1 MNEPRYTAEDFDNTY
16 FAAIKNKDGTYQYF
30 LKAFHPFWTNGKGNQ
45 YSLHQLIKQGAFPV
59 FAEPYSPE
67 SFRFAWEHA
76 EVPSLEE
83 VESSNGSFLSV
94 AMTLNSN
101 GSFTVESGG
110 DLEYFTPRDRFLY
123 RFPTRTRSQRIYE
136 LLSEEAPHLASPKLS
151 QLAQAIV
158 ELDNEILDIL
168 EDN

>member
-1 MNEPRYTAEDFDNTY
+1 MLKNISRWLSDNAESRTLLPRADSAIRKVLDLHRPYT
-16 FAAIKNKDGTYQYF
+16 
-30 LKAFHPFWTNGKGNQ
+30 
-45 YSLHQLIKQGAFPV
+45 V
-59 FAEPYSPE
+59 
-67 SFRFAWEHA
+67 
-76 EVPSLEE
+76 
-83 VESSNGSFLSV
+83 
-94 AMTLNSN
+94 
-101 GSFTVESGG
+101 TVESGG

-168 EDN
+168 EGN